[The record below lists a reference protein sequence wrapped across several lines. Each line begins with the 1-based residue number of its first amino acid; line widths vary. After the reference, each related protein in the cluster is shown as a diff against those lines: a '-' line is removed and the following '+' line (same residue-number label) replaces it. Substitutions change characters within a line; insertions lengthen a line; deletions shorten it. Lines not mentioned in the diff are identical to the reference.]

1 MTASPQS
8 WMTRLRAGVRAVKDP
23 GLLHQ
28 PAVASAPPTDAE
40 IVAAY
45 EPVTALT
52 AHSWRINPLLDL
64 PLKGYAGMN
73 KHRLWEIFVG
83 QLADNEARWIATA
96 EKDWGPPSRRM
107 VDLDGQPLTEAQAD
121 ARHADMMAWWQENQE
136 APLRPSDY
144 AAAVSV
150 WLWRNGLREQATDV
164 FAHIWRA
171 VRAEQDGIGWTVES
185 ALEGFRVAAY
195 LDWDE
200 DDQRQFATLFRSRHA
215 DPEIDSGLEELSEK
229 N

>member
-1 MTASPQS
+1 MTAAPQS
-8 WMTRLRAGVRAVKDP
+8 WTQRVRAAVRAFADP
-23 GLLHQ
+23 DMSRR
-28 PAVASAPPTDAE
+28 PASVSDEE

-83 QLADNEARWIATA
+83 QLADNEARWIVDD
-96 EKDWGPPSRRM
+96 EKDWGPPSRRC
-107 VDLDGQPLTEAQAD
+107 VDFNGQPLTEQQAD
-121 ARHADMMAWWQENQE
+121 AAHADTMAWWQENQE

-171 VRAEQDGIGWTVES
+171 VRAEQDGIGWTIDN
-185 ALEGFRVAAY
+185 ALDGFRVAAY
-195 LDWDE
+195 LDWDQA
-200 DDQRQFATLFRSRHA
+200 DQIEFAALFRSRHA
-215 DPEIDSGLEELSEK
+215 DPDIETGIQELTDSQ
-229 N
+229 